1 MNKMHVKKGD
11 SVTVISGDSK
21 GKTGKVLRVMPAL
34 GLVLVEGVNIVK
46 RHQRAL
52 KEGTKGQIV
61 DKHLAIN
68 ASKVRLSDKKK
79 KAAK

>member
-1 MNKMHVKKGD
+1 
-11 SVTVISGDSK
+11 
-21 GKTGKVLRVMPAL
+21 MPAL